1 MKTITII
8 PLGTPEAITE
18 AAKNATLCDRLF
30 LQTAEH
36 PVPEYWLNNKL
47 FRTEPIPL
55 DEYYNGSFDFEELNE
70 RISDRL
76 VGAFAEPGVESV
88 GFAVLGRGAGTD
100 LMEKLLAKCEKA
112 GICVRILPSA
122 GFAQAALAAMFTS
135 GVKYFSDYDLRSAQS
150 LRICGTDLPLVI
162 EEVDTLLRAG
172 EVKLALTE
180 YYPDEFPVHIAR
192 MDENCSYFVRTLPLF
207 ELDRPENEGL
217 FFADTVLAVPA
228 CTLTERSRHGFD
240 GLMEVMRRLRAP
252 GGCPWDAEQTHK
264 SLRSSLIEESY
275 EVLDAL
281 DREDM
286 SALEEELGDLLL
298 QIVFHAIIEEERR
311 EFTMRDVTTGIV
323 NKLIYR
329 HPHVFGNVH
338 VSGADDV
345 LVNWENLKQKEKH
358 QQTVAD
364 AMRAVPAAFPA
375 LMRSYKIQKKAAHV
389 GFDWPDAATAL
400 PKVSEEA
407 DEVRLAMLEG
417 DKDHIAEEIGD
428 LLFACVN
435 VARLLKVDPE
445 LALGAASDKFMRRF
459 VAMEQLILSDGKSLS
474 DMCLDEMDE
483 YWDRIKKSE

>member
-8 PLGTPEAITE
+8 PLGTPETITE
-18 AAKNATLCDRLF
+18 AAKAATRADLLF

-36 PVPEYWLNNKL
+36 PCAEYWLENRL

-55 DEYYNGSFDFEELNE
+55 DEFYNRSFDFDELNE
-70 RISDRL
+70 QISEKL
-76 VGAFAEPGVESV
+76 IAAFDGPGVENV
-88 GFAVLGRGAGTD
+88 GFAVLGRSAGAD

-112 GICVRILPSA
+112 GAAVRVLPSA
-122 GFAQAALAAMFTS
+122 GFAQAALAACFSS
-135 GVKYFSDYDLRSAQS
+135 GVRYFSDYDLRSAQS
-150 LRICGTDLPLVI
+150 LRVSGTDLPLVI
-162 EEVDTLLRAG
+162 EEIDTLLRAG

-180 YYPDEFPVHIAR
+180 YYPDEFPVHIAK
-192 MDENCSYFVRTLPLF
+192 MDENCRYAVRTLPLF
-207 ELDRPENEGL
+207 ELDRPENAALYG
-217 FFADTVLAVPA
+217 ADAVLVVPP

-240 GLMEVMRRLRAP
+240 GLMEVMHRLRAP

-286 SALEEELGDLLL
+286 PALEEELGDLLL
-298 QIVFHAIIEEERR
+298 QIVFHAVIEEELR

-323 NKLIYR
+323 SKLIYR
-329 HPHVFGNVH
+329 HPHVFGDVH
-338 VSGADDV
+338 VNGADDV

-364 AMRAVPAAFPA
+364 AMRSVPAAFPA
-375 LMRSYKIQKKAAHV
+375 LMRSYKIQKKASHV
-389 GFDWPDAATAL
+389 GFDWPDAASAL

-407 DEVRLAMLEG
+407 EEVRLAMAEG
-417 DKDHIAEEIGD
+417 RADHIAEEIGD

-445 LALGAASDKFMRRF
+445 LALGAATDKFMRRF
-459 VAMEQLILSDGKSLS
+459 VSMEQLILADGKTLS
-474 DMCLDEMDE
+474 EMSLDEMDV